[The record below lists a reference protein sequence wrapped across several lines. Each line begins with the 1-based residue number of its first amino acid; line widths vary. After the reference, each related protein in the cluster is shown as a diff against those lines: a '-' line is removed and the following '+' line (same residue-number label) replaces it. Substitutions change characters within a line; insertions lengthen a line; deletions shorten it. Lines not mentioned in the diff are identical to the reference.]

1 MLLLGAQILSR
12 LRFHAVVVKQSA
24 GLKFREKQIQVTIKI
39 LEGVWWSWVLIAHI
53 VCPSINSQDMQD
65 TICAL
70 LLLFVVVRGIQ
81 RLNLH

>member
-1 MLLLGAQILSR
+1 MLSLGAQILSR

-24 GLKFREKQIQVTIKI
+24 GLKFREKQIQVTRSLLK
-39 LEGVWWSWVLIAHI
+39 LSLSGLPIAHI
-53 VCPSINSQDMQD
+53 VCPSIHSQDMQD

>member
-39 LEGVWWSWVLIAHI
+39 LEGV
-53 VCPSINSQDMQD
+53 C
-65 TICAL
+65 
-70 LLLFVVVRGIQ
+70 
-81 RLNLH
+81 